1 MLKLFDVGCW
11 FCDRGWKAVQIYAA
25 NQLLT
30 AQWSSGPRSRTH
42 VLSLQ
47 LTAALIYRVNA
58 MHSRP
63 STGSAFHALLRSSL
77 PLTDERQS
85 PHLISGRDDN
95 PQGWRDREDF
105 YEPVAERGVIWLRD
119 LRLPEDET
127 TSIQCPRFP
136 KNWDSQHHPQIQT
149 RHYTVLLGLTYETVQ
164 HELGR
169 SQGHWKP
176 PPDRRPRASA
186 MLPNARA
193 PGPNDRVP
201 AFDFSEA
208 VAKNVNADFDQG
220 SDLDDAEM
228 IADNM
233 TKDPAG
239 LNHEVSCIL
248 LNYATQVLGAIPN
261 PRQSADVYH
270 EIRRGSTS
278 TAEAT
283 IIHHIATELHI
294 NAFTQIAT
302 KEPHFDDWED
312 CFLYLF
318 PPKDMICR
326 PHTSLRAKYRQ
337 PAGAGHL
344 NLRVMVAIRFA
355 LSTLNG
361 SS

>member
-1 MLKLFDVGCW
+1 MHQLFQNKRM
-11 FCDRGWKAVQIYAA
+11 F
-25 NQLLT
+25 
-30 AQWSSGPRSRTH
+30 
-42 VLSLQ
+42 
-47 LTAALIYRVNA
+47 
-58 MHSRP
+58 
-63 STGSAFHALLRSSL
+63 STSCIILHNSK
-77 PLTDERQS
+77 
-85 PHLISGRDDN
+85 H
-95 PQGWRDREDF
+95 
-105 YEPVAERGVIWLRD
+105 
-119 LRLPEDET
+119 
-127 TSIQCPRFP
+127 
-136 KNWDSQHHPQIQT
+136 
-149 RHYTVLLGLTYETVQ
+149 
-164 HELGR
+164 
-169 SQGHWKP
+169 
-176 PPDRRPRASA
+176 
-186 MLPNARA
+186 
-193 PGPNDRVP
+193 
-201 AFDFSEA
+201 
-208 VAKNVNADFDQG
+208 
-220 SDLDDAEM
+220 
-228 IADNM
+228 
-233 TKDPAG
+233 

-270 EIRRGSTS
+270 EIRRGSMS

-318 PPKDMICR
+318 PPKDMIRR